1 VIKLDTDENTK
12 IQSIGI
18 LIELSDKNTPKKTT
32 KNPHTEFVS
41 HKDPITNKKIA
52 IGHHKILIPTGST
65 GGGSLPDS
73 KNLTCMT
80 ERYYHEKRSEV
91 YKLSDNRIKV
101 MKGKFLYD
109 LQTCQYV
116 ADPSGWW
123 VSEKLDGIR
132 AIWTGAQLISRT
144 GHVIDAPKW
153 FLLDLPSRIALDGE
167 LYLGRNCFH
176 ETQSVVMQKGF
187 SSDKRW
193 MKIRYHVFD
202 IPDARGLDFEE
213 VQIILNE
220 SPVISES
227 KYIQVIKQ
235 NRIKDLDELLVIQR
249 DLVKSG
255 AEGTMLRK
263 PGSKYRIG
271 ETYNLLKFKTN
282 FNRESSDESMDNQN
296 AFNND
301 KDSDDHDQ
309 MVHLMDDLAVIIG
322 YKYNYDKMKSDGRTP
337 TIKSILV
344 KWCDVNKF
352 PMNPEFHV
360 SHHITQTQK
369 MGDYETLFPVG
380 QKVKILY
387 NQLFTSSQKPRFP
400 RYAGWVLD
408 Q

>member
-1 VIKLDTDENTK
+1 
-12 IQSIGI
+12 
-18 LIELSDKNTPKKTT
+18 
-32 KNPHTEFVS
+32 
-41 HKDPITNKKIA
+41 
-52 IGHHKILIPTGST
+52 
-65 GGGSLPDS
+65 
-73 KNLTCMT
+73 
-80 ERYYHEKRSEV
+80 
-91 YKLSDNRIKV
+91 
-101 MKGKFLYD
+101 
-109 LQTCQYV
+109 
-116 ADPSGWW
+116 
-123 VSEKLDGIR
+123 
-132 AIWTGAQLISRT
+132 
-144 GHVIDAPKW
+144 
-153 FLLDLPSRIALDGE
+153 
-167 LYLGRNCFH
+167 
-176 ETQSVVMQKGF
+176 
-187 SSDKRW
+187 
-193 MKIRYHVFD
+193 
-202 IPDARGLDFEE
+202 
-213 VQIILNE
+213 
-220 SPVISES
+220 
-227 KYIQVIKQ
+227 
-235 NRIKDLDELLVIQR
+235 
-249 DLVKSG
+249 
-255 AEGTMLRK
+255 MLRK

-301 KDSDDHDQ
+301 KDSDDHDE
-309 MVHLMDDLAVIIG
+309 MVHLIDDLAVIIG